1 MTFDLLASWTWTI
14 DVVFLLLLVAGTA
27 FGAFRGFISGICK
40 MAGTLFAIVFAVIFC
55 VPFSNFLEN
64 VFHLTTA
71 LANSLTN
78 SFHKE
83 ALLTPLPV
91 DIAGADVKAA
101 LEELGVGWLPRS
113 LISASFS
120 SVETIPAG
128 TTAAM
133 LLGSTLAKWISIVIS
148 FVLLIVLVK
157 LAAVILDKSLSG
169 LVDKVAPFRVINQLL
184 GALLGLLKA
193 GILAFV
199 LLAICS
205 WIPIEG
211 LHNFLS
217 STAIVGPIFRSDWFA
232 AATSYAISGQWFDD
246 YIAQFLF

>member
-1 MTFDLLASWTWTI
+1 M
-14 DVVFLLLLVAGTA
+14 
-27 FGAFRGFISGICK
+27 
-40 MAGTLFAIVFAVIFC
+40 
-55 VPFSNFLEN
+55 
-64 VFHLTTA
+64 
-71 LANSLTN
+71 
-78 SFHKE
+78 
-83 ALLTPLPV
+83 
-91 DIAGADVKAA
+91 KAA

-169 LVDKVAPFRVINQLL
+169 LVDKVTPFRVINQLL

-205 WIPIEG
+205 WIPVEG

>member
-55 VPFSNFLEN
+55 VSFSNFLEN

-71 LANSLTN
+71 LANALTN

-91 DIAGADVKAA
+91 DIAGADVKTA

-205 WIPIEG
+205 WIPIDG

>member
-55 VPFSNFLEN
+55 VSFSNFLEN

-101 LEELGVGWLPRS
+101 LEELGVDWLPRS

-205 WIPIEG
+205 WIPVEG

>member
-55 VPFSNFLEN
+55 VSFSNFLEN
-64 VFHLTTA
+64 VFHLTTT

-101 LEELGVGWLPRS
+101 LEELGVGWLPRN

-205 WIPIEG
+205 WIPVEG

>member
-55 VPFSNFLEN
+55 VSFSNFLEN

-101 LEELGVGWLPRS
+101 LEELGVGWLPRI

-205 WIPIEG
+205 WIPVEG

>member
-55 VPFSNFLEN
+55 VSFSNFLEN

-71 LANSLTN
+71 LANALTN

-91 DIAGADVKAA
+91 DIAGADVKVA

-193 GILAFV
+193 GILVFV

>member
-1 MTFDLLASWTWTI
+1 MI

-55 VPFSNFLEN
+55 VSFSNFLEN

-205 WIPIEG
+205 WIPVEG

>member
-55 VPFSNFLEN
+55 VSFSNFLED

-71 LANSLTN
+71 LANALTN

-91 DIAGADVKAA
+91 DIAGADVKTA

-205 WIPIEG
+205 WIPVEG

-232 AATSYAISGQWFDD
+232 VATSYAISGQWFDD